1 MFFIWKLGGT
11 DQQSINE
18 QLIIFLGNIVLS
30 VSLSKRLDRILYL
43 LENIAR

>member
-18 QLIIFLGNIVLS
+18 QLIIFLGIVLS

>member
-1 MFFIWKLGGT
+1 MFFLWKLGGT

-18 QLIIFLGNIVLS
+18 QLIIFLGIVLS
-30 VSLSKRLDRILYL
+30 VSLSKLLDRILYL

>member
-18 QLIIFLGNIVLS
+18 QLIIFLGIVLS
-30 VSLSKRLDRILYL
+30 VSLSKLLDRILYL